1 MDCQRSPARFVNKRK
16 LLATAPSNQPD
27 PTLRL
32 LGGMTSGVIEALI
45 LTPLDVTKTRLQL
58 DHAGRYR
65 GMVDCGRQLV
75 AAEGPRALYKG
86 LAPWTWH
93 VVLKNGSRYYFN
105 AVYRQMLSDPSG
117 GISTQRQFVAGL
129 LAGATEATLIVTP
142 FEVLKTRLQATDR
155 APPPV
160 RAAAAAPGGGGAAP
174 PPPPPK
180 YTGMVQAATR
190 IAQVEGPLALWNGLA
205 PTIVRQSVN
214 QGCSFATNGL
224 LRTHVW
230 RVRDGEPLEVWKS
243 ALSGVLGAIPGPVL
257 NCPADVVKTRLM
269 NQETPK
275 GGAPPKYRGPIH
287 ALTTIAKEEGPRA
300 LYKGLLPRLA
310 RLCPSYA
317 IQWVAVDQ
325 FMQIFG
331 GRV

>member
-160 RAAAAAPGGGGAAP
+160 RAAAAAAAAGPGPSRRRTCPGGSGRGGPAGGSPQGRCPAPRPTPRTP
-174 PPPPPK
+174 PPGSGPPCP
-180 YTGMVQAATR
+180 
-190 IAQVEGPLALWNGLA
+190 
-205 PTIVRQSVN
+205 
-214 QGCSFATNGL
+214 SFA
-224 LRTHVW
+224 
-230 RVRDGEPLEVWKS
+230 
-243 ALSGVLGAIPGPVL
+243 
-257 NCPADVVKTRLM
+257 
-269 NQETPK
+269 
-275 GGAPPKYRGPIH
+275 
-287 ALTTIAKEEGPRA
+287 
-300 LYKGLLPRLA
+300 
-310 RLCPSYA
+310 
-317 IQWVAVDQ
+317 
-325 FMQIFG
+325 
-331 GRV
+331 

>member
-1 MDCQRSPARFVNKRK
+1 
-16 LLATAPSNQPD
+16 
-27 PTLRL
+27 
-32 LGGMTSGVIEALI
+32 MTSGVIEALI

-155 APPPV
+155 APPPSHAHRAGGRAV
-160 RAAAAAPGGGGAAP
+160 GALERPCPNHCATEREPGVQLRDQRPAADARVAREGRRAARGVEERALRGSRRHPGPRAELPRGRGQDAAHEPGDAKGRGAA
-174 PPPPPK
+174 
-180 YTGMVQAATR
+180 
-190 IAQVEGPLALWNGLA
+190 QVP
-205 PTIVRQSVN
+205 
-214 QGCSFATNGL
+214 
-224 LRTHVW
+224 
-230 RVRDGEPLEVWKS
+230 
-243 ALSGVLGAIPGPVL
+243 GANPS
-257 NCPADVVKTRLM
+257 
-269 NQETPK
+269 
-275 GGAPPKYRGPIH
+275 
-287 ALTTIAKEEGPRA
+287 LTTIAKEEGPRA